1 MSATTDWVNEERL
14 ARVLADSGLPEDLR
28 WRVAVSPRRRTV
40 GLSADPG
47 GLLTI
52 HVPADARPL
61 DVGHVVRKRMPW
73 IVRNTARQE
82 RIAADHP
89 AKEIVDGENFPFLGR
104 NRRLMV
110 SKPGEPVRI
119 VGDRLAAPS
128 GSPAAT
134 GQKIAVWY
142 AAAGREWLAERVPQW
157 SRRIG
162 APAASTDVR
171 DLGLRWGMCTDGG
184 GAEIAF
190 HWALFQL
197 PPQLIDLVVVHE
209 VAHLVEPRHGRRFDR
224 LVARVLPDY
233 RERAVDLAELGRRT
247 WLGATRSR
255 LRESAETISFHLSRA
270 YRAS

>member
-1 MSATTDWVNEERL
+1 
-14 ARVLADSGLPEDLR
+14 
-28 WRVAVSPRRRTV
+28 
-40 GLSADPG
+40 
-47 GLLTI
+47 LLTI

-73 IVRNTARQE
+73 IVRNTSRQE

-104 NRRLMV
+104 NRRLVV

-119 VGDRLAAPS
+119 IGDRLAAPS
-128 GSPAAT
+128 GSPTAT

-162 APAASTDVR
+162 APTASTDVR

-209 VAHLVEPRHGRRFDR
+209 VAHLVEPRHGRGFDR

-233 RERAVDLAELGRRT
+233 RERAADLAELGRRT

-255 LRESAETISFHLSRA
+255 GSLIQGPDGS
-270 YRAS
+270 